1 MKTIILFSILFLGT
15 VYSTPLGEFIPEKDV
30 KVTKFHRS
38 GQGKKAPKR
47 VYIQTFRALFE
58 VFEEASASS
67 IGSKNERANSTTFV
81 SGTKTT
87 MGVQIQGVDV
97 PDFQKLIDDAYADFV
112 AKLTAEGYEIITAD
126 EAGKTEYY
134 AGWTKRTGGASSD
147 AQAPGFVM
155 VTPQGFDYFVKGVAN
170 SGREKSTFTDTSSK
184 LSKDLEDAFV
194 AEVTFYFPFVALDAS
209 SSNFAN
215 YSSVKADLGFRLA
228 AFGGTQDNEQKN
240 SLTSIAKGF
249 TQAGI
254 GQLINTRV
262 RFISGHMAS
271 APLFDSTTELKKDV
285 SFEGVF
291 KESKIKESTRAEVVT
306 AEKTGYAQLVMVSG
320 GETTVASHFAD
331 ADHDKYVKSAAG
343 SMNELITSGISNF
356 TELVKD

>member
-1 MKTIILFSILFLGT
+1 MKTIILFSILFLGA

-30 KVTKFHRS
+30 KVTKYQRG

-67 IGSKNERANSTTFV
+67 IGSKNERANRTTFT
-81 SGTKTT
+81 SGTKTS

-97 PDFQKLIDDAYADFV
+97 PDFQKLIDEAYADFV
-112 AKLTAEGYEIITAD
+112 AKLTEEGYEIITAD

-155 VTPQGFDYFVKGVAN
+155 VTPQGYDYYVKGVAN

-194 AEVTFYFPFVALDAS
+194 ADVTFYFPFVMLDAS

-240 SLTSIAKGF
+240 SLTSFAKGF
-249 TQAGI
+249 TQAGT

-271 APLFDSTTELKKDV
+271 SPIFISTIELKKDV
-285 SFEGVF
+285 YFEGVF

-306 AEKTGYAQLVMVSG
+306 AEKTGYAQLIMVSG

-331 ADHDKYVKSAAG
+331 ADREKYMKSAAG

>member
-58 VFEEASASS
+58 VFEEASASTS
-67 IGSKNERANSTTFV
+67 ASKNERANRTTFI
-81 SGTKTT
+81 SGTKTS

-112 AKLTAEGYEIITAD
+112 AKLTAEGYEIITAE

-134 AGWTKRTGGASSD
+134 AGWTKRSGGATSE

-155 VTPQGFDYFVKGVAN
+155 VTPNGYDYYVKGVAN
-170 SGREKSTFTDTSSK
+170 DGREKSTFTDTSSK
-184 LSKDLEDAFV
+184 LSRDLEDAFV
-194 AEVTFYFPFVALDAS
+194 AEVTFIFPFVNLDAS

-215 YSSVKADLGFRLA
+215 QSSVKADLGFRLE
-228 AFGGTQDNEQKN
+228 AFMNAQDNEQKN
-240 SLTSIAKGF
+240 SLAAIGKGF
-249 TQAGI
+249 TQAGT
-254 GQLINTRV
+254 GQLLNTRI
-262 RFISGHMAS
+262 RIISGHMMS

-285 SFEGVF
+285 SFDGVF
-291 KESKIKESTRAEVVT
+291 KESKIKEVTT
-306 AEKTGYAQLVMVSG
+306 AEATTAYKTGYTQLVMVSG
-320 GETTVASHFAD
+320 GETTIASHFAD
-331 ADHDKYVKSAAG
+331 ADREKYIGSASG
-343 SMNELITSGISNF
+343 SMRELIESGVSNF
-356 TELVKD
+356 TDLVKN